1 MGDARDIDS
10 ISQGIDLS
18 KRSILSALARD
29 LKHLFELGVERFDYK
44 ELRGGYISKCHLCL
58 DVRKRIAQKTNGFEE
73 LRPREFYY
81 RL

>member
-1 MGDARDIDS
+1 M

-18 KRSILSALARD
+18 EHSTLSVLVAD
-29 LKHLFELGVERFDYK
+29 LKRLFELGVERFDYK

-58 DVRKRIAQKTNGFEE
+58 DVRKRIAQKTDEFEE